1 MDNRAIGYMDSGVG
15 GLTAVKQALYQL
27 PNEQVKYVGDT
38 LRMPY
43 GPRRTEEVAK
53 FALQIGQ
60 YLNET
65 DDGIKLLVIAC
76 NTATAAGLPLLQ
88 EHLPIPVVGVIQ
100 PGVESALDTTENNE
114 VGVIATQGTVDSN
127 AYYNGLMAGNPG
139 IDVQQVAT
147 PDLVTLVESNLT
159 DEAEKQAVVT
169 DQLAELI
176 GTDIDTLILGCT
188 HFPLLSNEIQQAMGD
203 QVTLVN
209 AGAEAINLVEQI
221 LDDNDARHGI
231 YPMANHE
238 DDLYFTTGDI
248 EPFQKIAESW
258 LEIPVTVK
266 HLEADDNGL
275 SLSKED

>member
-53 FALQIGQ
+53 FSLQIGH

-65 DDGIKLLVIAC
+65 ADGIKLLVIAC
-76 NTATAAGLPLLQ
+76 NTATAAALPLLQ

-100 PGVESALDTTENNE
+100 PGVEAALNATDNNV

-139 IDVQQVAT
+139 IDVHQLAT
-147 PDLVTLVESNLT
+147 PDLVTLVESNEQDHDKKLAIVR
-159 DEAEKQAVVT
+159 E
-169 DQLAELI
+169 QLAGLA
-176 GTDIDTLILGCT
+176 GSGIDTLILGCT
-188 HFPLLSNEIQQAMGD
+188 HFPLLMDEIQEVVGD
-203 QVTLVN
+203 EVTLVN

-221 LDDNDARHGI
+221 LDDSDARHGI
-231 YPMANHE
+231 YPMSNHE
-238 DDLYFTTGDI
+238 VDQYYTTGSVDTFG
-248 EPFQKIAESW
+248 EIATRW
-258 LEIPVTVK
+258 LDIPVSVK
-266 HLEADDNGL
+266 HLKTDANDLTLIEG
-275 SLSKED
+275 E

>member
-43 GPRRTEEVAK
+43 GPRRTEEVAM
-53 FALQIGQ
+53 FTLQIGR
-60 YLNET
+60 YLNDL

-76 NTATAAGLPLLQ
+76 NTATAAALPLLQ

-100 PGVESALDTTENNE
+100 PGVDAALDETENNE

-127 AYYNGLMAGNPG
+127 AYYNGLMAANPG
-139 IDVQQVAT
+139 MDVLQVPT
-147 PDLVTLVESNLT
+147 PKLVTLVESN
-159 DEAEKQAVVT
+159 EQSESEKLAIVQE
-169 DQLAELI
+169 QLHDLMNKE
-176 GTDIDTLILGCT
+176 IDTLILGCT
-188 HFPLLSNEIQQAMGD
+188 HFPLLSSEIQKVVGED
-203 QVTLVN
+203 VTLIN
-209 AGAEAINLVEQI
+209 AGAEAIKIVEQI

-238 DDLYFTTGDI
+238 DDQYFTTGDTDTF
-248 EPFQKIAESW
+248 EQIATSW
-258 LEIPVTVK
+258 LEIPVNVK
-266 HLEADDNGL
+266 HLIPDESGITL
-275 SLSKED
+275 MMGE